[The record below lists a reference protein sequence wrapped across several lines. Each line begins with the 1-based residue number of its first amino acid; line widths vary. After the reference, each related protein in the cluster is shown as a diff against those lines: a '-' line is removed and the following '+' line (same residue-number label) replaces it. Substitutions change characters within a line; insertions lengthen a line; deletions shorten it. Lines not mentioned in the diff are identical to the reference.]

1 MRTIFICLMT
11 MLFLSGQAQ
20 KSYKYRIS
28 LVDKEG
34 TGYSIDHPEEFLS
47 ERALE
52 RRERQQL
59 PVDST
64 DLPVSW
70 VYLDGLKEVG
80 ARIVVTSKWNNT
92 AVVEVQDTSSVG
104 QMAALPYVVSVKNV
118 WVMPDSIPVRNDK
131 RKKEVTNKVEKG
143 SEYYG
148 KGYQQIHIH
157 GGDSLHA
164 AGFSGQ
170 GMHVAVIDAGFYNAD
185 YIKLFKNMHLLGT
198 RDFVNPQSDIYAENS
213 HGMKVLSCMAA
224 NIPQA
229 FVGTAPNASYWLL
242 RSEDADT
249 EQPVEEDYWAAALE
263 FADSV
268 GVDVVN
274 TSLGYYRF
282 DEGHGEYRY
291 RDLDGH
297 YSLMSNTASMAAD
310 KGMVVVCSAGNAGNE
325 AWKKITPPADAE
337 HVITVGALTRDLV
350 NTDFSS
356 VGNTTDG
363 RIKPDVM
370 AIGRSAT
377 VASTGG
383 TVARANGTSFAS
395 PILCGVVACFW
406 QACPW
411 LTAKQV
417 VQAVQQAGDRIE
429 YPDNIY
435 GYGVPDLWKAYKK
448 ISHHRLHGLSQIE

>member
-1 MRTIFICLMT
+1 MIL
-11 MLFLSGQAQ
+11 LVASLVQVQAQ
-20 KSYKYRIS
+20 KTYKYRIGMI
-28 LVDKEG
+28 DKEG

-47 ERALE
+47 VRALE

-70 VYLDGLKEVG
+70 VYLEGLANQG
-80 ARIVVTSKWNNT
+80 ARIVNTSKWNNT
-92 AVVEVQDTSSVG
+92 ALVEVSDTTAIDR
-104 QMAALPYVVSVKNV
+104 MLALPFVTSARKV
-118 WVMPDSIPVRNDK
+118 WVMPDSIPPRNEN
-131 RKKEVTNKVEKG
+131 RKKEVTNEVQEQN
-143 SEYYG
+143 EYYG
-148 KGYQQIHIH
+148 SAYQQIHIH

-185 YIKLFKNMHLLGT
+185 HIKFFKQLQLLGT
-198 RDFVNPQSDIYAENS
+198 RDFVNPESDIYAENN
-213 HGMKVLSCMAA
+213 HGMMVLSCMAA
-224 NIPQA
+224 NTPQV

-242 RSEDADT
+242 RSEDADS

-274 TSLGYYRF
+274 TSLGYYSF
-282 DEGHGEYRY
+282 DNATDNYRY

-297 YSLMSNTASMAAD
+297 RSLMSNTASMAAD
-310 KGMVVVCSAGNAGNE
+310 KGMVVVCSAGNSGRG
-325 AWKKITPPADAE
+325 AWKKITPPGDAE
-337 HVITVGALTRDLV
+337 QVITVGALNHKLI

-356 VGNTTDG
+356 IGNTTDG

-370 AIGRSAT
+370 AIGQRST
-377 VASTGG
+377 VAGNDG
-383 TVARANGTSFAS
+383 TVSRANGTSFAS
-395 PILCGVVACFW
+395 PTLCGVVACFW
-406 QACPW
+406 QACPS

-417 VQAVQQAGDRIE
+417 VEAVRQAGDRAE
-429 YPDNIY
+429 YPDNIF
-435 GYGVPDLWKAYKK
+435 GYGIPDLWKAYKE
-448 ISHHRLHGLSQIE
+448 ITGHE